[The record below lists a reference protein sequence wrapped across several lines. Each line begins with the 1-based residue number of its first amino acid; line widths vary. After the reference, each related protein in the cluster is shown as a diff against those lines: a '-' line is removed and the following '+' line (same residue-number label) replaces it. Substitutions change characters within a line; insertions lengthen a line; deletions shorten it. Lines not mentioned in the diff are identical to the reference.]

1 MYHRQFC
8 EQMQRCQ
15 YQPQQKQQQQKR
27 HHIHHRVGRRLQR
40 GGHHSAQQRLAR
52 LLRLLH
58 GAVHQLRQGIPLE
71 AEGRQ
76 HLAGVVGV
84 ALGRQPLLQLLRKDR
99 FQPSGRRLRQLSG
112 DPAGQQQCRH
122 HYDNACQ
129 CLYKALPPAQHQA
142 DQQQCQ

>member
-52 LLRLLH
+52 LLGLLH
-58 GAVHQLRQGIPLE
+58 SVVHQFRQRIALK

-76 HLAGVVGV
+76 HLASVVGV
-84 ALGRQPLLQLLRKDR
+84 ALGRQPLLQLL
-99 FQPSGRRLRQLSG
+99 
-112 DPAGQQQCRH
+112 
-122 HYDNACQ
+122 
-129 CLYKALPPAQHQA
+129 
-142 DQQQCQ
+142 